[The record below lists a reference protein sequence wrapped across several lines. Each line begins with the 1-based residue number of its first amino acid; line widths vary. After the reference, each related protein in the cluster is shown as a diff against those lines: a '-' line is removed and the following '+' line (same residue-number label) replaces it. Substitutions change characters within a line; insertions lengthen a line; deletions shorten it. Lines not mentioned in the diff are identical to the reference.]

1 MYGLIRKN
9 LRLWGYGK
17 AAALFLGCLIFS
29 ISGRL
34 DHGISYEQHI
44 LSAVSDHYYLTYFML
59 PILLLSCFSFLEDDG
74 IPVISRFHSYHAYFL
89 GKWLG
94 TWAAAFLLTAVQTTA
109 ILLSGMG
116 LPFGDQWGLP
126 AGAAETELFSMLQQ
140 IFPAPVQAFLVC
152 TLYQF
157 AGSWLIFGICMW
169 IGHFAGRRGAVPIIS
184 GLYMLSAVWLKLPAV
199 QNLPFTGFGHLLILH
214 HNLGGHYRFAA
225 TGVTFL
231 LLPLAA
237 ILSLRFWWRGLP
249 HIQLRGR
256 GMAAYYVHE
265 LMIRKNL
272 LILFG
277 VVFGITL
284 YKGMGHSHTESGTE
298 WIYTLFA
305 GHGTGY
311 FQVLPFIEQWITGGA
326 PLYLLAVFVEHTV
339 SGQSVFVSVR
349 GKSCRSLMRGILSA
363 GTKFIGIYTF
373 LWMIGGL
380 LGAAFIGC
388 EMEGPAWNLLL
399 YAVLMKFLD
408 IYLQY
413 LFMLCIY
420 LFTKQVSVS
429 FLILAAGNLLCVL
442 PGALASCLP
451 FGLSGLMRI
460 SLMHSGIGV
469 SAVTAFGILVS
480 FSLLLTVWLAV
491 FGCRKILD

>member
-9 LRLWGYGK
+9 LCLWGYGK

-74 IPVISRFHSYHAYFL
+74 IPV
-89 GKWLG
+89 
-94 TWAAAFLLTAVQTTA
+94 
-109 ILLSGMG
+109 
-116 LPFGDQWGLP
+116 
-126 AGAAETELFSMLQQ
+126 
-140 IFPAPVQAFLVC
+140 
-152 TLYQF
+152 
-157 AGSWLIFGICMW
+157 
-169 IGHFAGRRGAVPIIS
+169 
-184 GLYMLSAVWLKLPAV
+184 
-199 QNLPFTGFGHLLILH
+199 
-214 HNLGGHYRFAA
+214 
-225 TGVTFL
+225 
-231 LLPLAA
+231 
-237 ILSLRFWWRGLP
+237 
-249 HIQLRGR
+249 
-256 GMAAYYVHE
+256 
-265 LMIRKNL
+265 
-272 LILFG
+272 
-277 VVFGITL
+277 
-284 YKGMGHSHTESGTE
+284 
-298 WIYTLFA
+298 
-305 GHGTGY
+305 
-311 FQVLPFIEQWITGGA
+311 
-326 PLYLLAVFVEHTV
+326 
-339 SGQSVFVSVR
+339 
-349 GKSCRSLMRGILSA
+349 
-363 GTKFIGIYTF
+363 
-373 LWMIGGL
+373 
-380 LGAAFIGC
+380 
-388 EMEGPAWNLLL
+388 
-399 YAVLMKFLD
+399 AVLMKFLD

-460 SLMHSGIGV
+460 SLMHSGIGI

>member
-1 MYGLIRKN
+1 M
-9 LRLWGYGK
+9 
-17 AAALFLGCLIFS
+17 
-29 ISGRL
+29 

-169 IGHFAGRRGAVPIIS
+169 IGHFAGGEGLFLSFPAFICSRLYGSSFRLFRTCPYGIWSLTDPAPQSGRTLSLCSHRG
-184 GLYMLSAVWLKLPAV
+184 YLPA
-199 QNLPFTGFGHLLILH
+199 PS
-214 HNLGGHYRFAA
+214 
-225 TGVTFL
+225 
-231 LLPLAA
+231 LAA

-326 PLYLLAVFVEHTV
+326 PCIFWRFSWSIQSAGNPFL
-339 SGQSVFVSVR
+339 SQSV
-349 GKSCRSLMRGILSA
+349 GK
-363 GTKFIGIYTF
+363 
-373 LWMIGGL
+373 
-380 LGAAFIGC
+380 AA
-388 EMEGPAWNLLL
+388 EA
-399 YAVLMKFLD
+399 
-408 IYLQY
+408 
-413 LFMLCIY
+413 
-420 LFTKQVSVS
+420 
-429 FLILAAGNLLCVL
+429 
-442 PGALASCLP
+442 
-451 FGLSGLMRI
+451 
-460 SLMHSGIGV
+460 
-469 SAVTAFGILVS
+469 
-480 FSLLLTVWLAV
+480 
-491 FGCRKILD
+491 